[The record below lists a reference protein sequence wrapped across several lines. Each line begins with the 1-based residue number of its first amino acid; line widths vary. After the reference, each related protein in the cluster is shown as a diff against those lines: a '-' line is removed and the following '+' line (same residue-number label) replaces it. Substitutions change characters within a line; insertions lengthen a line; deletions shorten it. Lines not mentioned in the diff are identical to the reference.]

1 MKFSCQLVKTPET
14 WAEGIQRMVRN
25 KLSLDQVQG
34 ELKKLQAAYSAP
46 ASYTYEGVLSLGM
59 VPKDKAWRNDFA
71 SEAFDEMFSEL

>member
-1 MKFSCQLVKTPET
+1 MLYL
-14 WAEGIQRMVRN
+14 

-59 VPKDKAWRNDFA
+59 VPKDKDKAWRNDFA